1 MLRTSVRSID
11 QQARRA
17 SSSRRVLSA
26 HRAIVA
32 ALVFALATTV
42 VLGVPAATAAPQESI
57 PTPEKFFGFAMG
69 TDEKLARWDRM
80 LEYFDLIGQSS
91 DRVRVDDYGLS
102 TLGNRFVSLV
112 VTSPDN
118 HASLERYLEI
128 GRRIADGR
136 GLSEEE
142 TRALAREGKV
152 TVVLNH
158 NIHSS
163 EIGSSQTSVQL
174 LYEMATEDSP
184 LMREILDNV
193 ILVLVPSSNPDGQI
207 MVTDWYEQNLGGD
220 FEEAPMPYLYH
231 HYAGHDNNRDY
242 FMGNL
247 VETRYM
253 FELMFDD
260 WAPQVYLDQHQMGSG
275 GARMF
280 VPPFPDPQSPDIPP
294 LMYQE
299 MRLIGGQMVT
309 DLQAENKK
317 GIITGEMYRIYG
329 QEGALSWRF
338 HNVVGLL
345 TETASARIA
354 SPVTQNQGGRGG
366 RGGGRGGSG
375 RGGGLNP
382 REFSVAVVDPWRG
395 GTWTLG
401 DIVDYQMIAARAV
414 LKVSARSREDFLFN
428 QWLMA
433 RETLKRAEIE
443 GPYAWVV
450 PIDQS
455 DPNTAADMVQRL
467 IMQGI
472 EVYRAGEAFEAL
484 PAEGPLPLPGFEPLP
499 RGRGRRRCEE
509 DRRRAK
515 EEEGVEEGGSRGA
528 RGG

>member
-1 MLRTSVRSID
+1 MFHRSARPLDPRPRRPYESSVLRHAVI
-11 QQARRA
+11 A
-17 SSSRRVLSA
+17 S
-26 HRAIVA
+26 
-32 ALVFALATTV
+32 LVFV
-42 VLGVPAATAAPQESI
+42 FAAAAVSAAPQATSI
-57 PTPEKFFGFAMG
+57 PTPEDFFGFAMG

-91 DRVRVDDYGLS
+91 DRVRVDDYGPS
-102 TLGNRFVSLV
+102 TLDNRFISVV
-112 VTSPDN
+112 VTSPENFAD
-118 HASLERYLEI
+118 LDRYVDI

-136 GLSEEE
+136 GISEDEA
-142 TRALAREGKV
+142 RALAREGKV

-174 LYEMATEDSP
+174 IYEMATEESP
-184 LMREILDNV
+184 LMREILANV
-193 ILVLVPSSNPDGQI
+193 IMVLVPSSNPDGQI
-207 MVTDWYEQNLGGD
+207 MVTDWYNQNLGGD

-231 HYAGHDNNRDY
+231 SYAGHDNNRDF

-260 WAPQVYLDQHQMGSG
+260 WAPQVYLDQHQMGGG

-294 LMYQE
+294 LMFQE
-299 MRLIGGQMVT
+299 MRLIGGQVVT
-309 DLQAENKK
+309 DLQAGGKK

-329 QEGALSWRF
+329 QEGALNWRF

-354 SPVTQNQGGRGG
+354 SPVTQNQGNRGGRGG
-366 RGGGRGGSG
+366 RGGGARGGI
-375 RGGGLNP
+375 NP

-433 RETLKRAEIE
+433 QETLKRADIE

-455 DPNTAADMVQRL
+455 DPNTAADLVQRL

-472 EVYRAGEAFEAL
+472 EVYQAGESFEAL
-484 PAEGPLPLPGFEPLP
+484 PADGPLPLAGFELAV
-499 RGRGRRRCEE
+499 RELF
-509 DRRRAK
+509 
-515 EEEGVEEGGSRGA
+515 V
-528 RGG
+528 